1 MITVLLATYNG
12 EKYLS
17 EQLDSLLGQSFNN
30 FKILIRDD
38 GSVDGTKAIIDS
50 YCEKY
55 PDKISVIE
63 GEKTGSAC
71 RNFFKLVDA
80 VNDDYIMFCDQDD
93 VWLPKKIEKTFKKMS
108 EVESEAP
115 GLPVLVHSD
124 LKVVDK
130 ELNVLSDSFFEFQAI
145 SPERDKLNNLLVQ
158 NNVTGCTVMIN
169 REMLKLAKE
178 APKTCVMHD
187 WWLALLACCFG
198 RSAYI
203 KEPLMLYRQHGNN
216 QVGAK
221 KATGLTFIINKF
233 KTRKNVAQNYR
244 NLYSQ
249 AESLLIRYGDRMT
262 AQQRETVGAL
272 IGLCNASK
280 FKKIAT
286 IRKYDFRKNTF
297 LRTVGQY
304 FSI

>member
-17 EQLDSLLGQSFNN
+17 EQLDSLLKQSFND

-38 GSVDGTKAIIDS
+38 ASTDLTWDIIAE

-55 PDKISVIE
+55 PDKVSAIKGE
-63 GEKTGSAC
+63 GTGSAC
-71 RNFFKLVDA
+71 RNFFKLVEATD
-80 VNDDYIMFCDQDD
+80 DDYVMFCDQDD
-93 VWLPKKIEKTFKKMS
+93 VWLPEKIEKTYSKMK
-108 EVESEAP
+108 ELEAGNEGKP
-115 GLPVLVHSD
+115 LLVHSD
-124 LKVVDK
+124 LKVVDGC
-130 ELNVLSDSFFEFQAI
+130 LNVLSESFFEFQAI

-178 APKTCVMHD
+178 APDTCVMHD
-187 WWLALLACCFG
+187 WWLGLLASAFG
-198 RSAYI
+198 RSSYI

-233 KTRKNVAQNYR
+233 KTRKNVKQNYL

-249 AESLLIRYGDRMT
+249 AESLLKMYGDRLSEE
-262 AQQRETVGAL
+262 QRETVEAVVSL
-272 IGLCNASK
+272 RTASK
-280 FKKIAT
+280 WKKIKV
-286 IRKYDFRKNTF
+286 IRKYDFRKNTV